1 MVLENSYYWGRPS
14 PFIRLL
20 RRTGLGV
27 APLGSGAAPFV
38 CRSSPVCPDN
48 LPPCLRWIVVQLKR
62 AESEQV
68 FKRVPDLVR
77 FAAFDS
83 SRLSQK
89 FCCSQRRSSIMYA
102 YTCCRCTNCAAQI
115 VLEEQG
121 GSNTNLFR
129 RPARPRA
136 GREACPYCRTVFVP
150 EKYYV
155 AESETPLLQQA
166 LAPLVKRAAA
176 S

>member
-1 MVLENSYYWGRPS
+1 
-14 PFIRLL
+14 
-20 RRTGLGV
+20 
-27 APLGSGAAPFV
+27 
-38 CRSSPVCPDN
+38 
-48 LPPCLRWIVVQLKR
+48 
-62 AESEQV
+62 
-68 FKRVPDLVR
+68 
-77 FAAFDS
+77 
-83 SRLSQK
+83 
-89 FCCSQRRSSIMYA
+89 MYV

-121 GSNTNLFR
+121 GWDTNLFR
-129 RPARPRA
+129 RPPRPRA

-166 LAPLVKRAAA
+166 FAPLVKRAAA